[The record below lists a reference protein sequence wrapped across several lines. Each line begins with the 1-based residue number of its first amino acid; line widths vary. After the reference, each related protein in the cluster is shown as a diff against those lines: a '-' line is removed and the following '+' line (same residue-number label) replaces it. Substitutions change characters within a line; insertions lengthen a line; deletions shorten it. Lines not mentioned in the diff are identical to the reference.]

1 MNPARRLLWSLTLI
15 VAWSCGGDLTP
26 IPGTTTR
33 VGKPTVEP
41 GTELELKIF
50 TTEADCVASV
60 NPEDYDRCLPHVD
73 RRAGQVRLGFQ
84 FRLDST
90 DFPIPLAEDNLRVIH
105 KGRVVQ
111 DGPGMSVE
119 VIPHDPLDAA
129 QLFILV
135 IDASSSMAERN
146 AKGRTRMDRV
156 RMALLTDEVRSA
168 FFPKGGTRTGVVL
181 LTFTSGDPQPVG
193 GKLEI
198 LTTPGAFTRKVK
210 NELQVQ
216 SGYTHLYDAVRY
228 ATGPLLEVPEIKE
241 FVDINEAAPTVV
253 VLTDGFNNQA
263 ASDTC
268 ATNADRLERL
278 LEHLRT
284 VRQETEDIRFRPTV
298 FTVGLGRPLRP
309 NFKLPDGREPRVRAV
324 DLCGRRFRDSRIDG
338 QLELLGIDNASLEFI
353 ADRGGGFSYVRQGV
367 QGLAEAFRSAAAQR
381 YGWFEVRYHVDPH
394 YLRRSFET
402 RLRLLS
408 YANAEASV
416 RIYPSAW
423 LDAPPGRSVEDGR
436 IVSQPFRHTATV
448 VMPIL
453 GLLVTLGFIGAVG
466 FNTRR
471 ILFGRARRPRRSAP
485 SSSTTP
491 PPTGEVPR

>member
-1 MNPARRLLWSLTLI
+1 VSGRRFLAWAVGLLLLT
-15 VAWSCGGDLTP
+15 SCAGDLTP

-33 VGKPTVEP
+33 VGKPTIEP

-60 NPEDYDRCLPHVD
+60 NPEDQDLCLPHVD

-135 IDASSSMAERN
+135 IDGSSSMAEQN
-146 AKGRTRMDRV
+146 AKGRSRMDRV
-156 RMALLTDEVRSA
+156 RMALLTDEVKAA

-193 GKLEI
+193 GTLQI
-198 LTTPGAFTRKVK
+198 LTTPGAYKKKVK
-210 NELQVQ
+210 NELRVQ
-216 SGYTHLYDAVRY
+216 SGFTHLYDAVRY

-253 VLTDGFNNQA
+253 VLTDGFNNQQSA
-263 ASDTC
+263 DTC
-268 ATNADRLERL
+268 ATNGDRLERL

-298 FTVGLGRPLRP
+298 FSVGLGRPLRP
-309 NFKLPDGREPRVRAV
+309 NFKLPDGKDTKVRAI

-367 QGLAEAFRSAAAQR
+367 DGLAEAFQSAAAQR

-402 RLRLLS
+402 RLRLMS

-423 LDAPPGRSVEDGR
+423 LDAPPGRTEADGR
-436 IVSQPFRHTATV
+436 VVSQPFSHTATV
-448 VMPIL
+448 LMPVM
-453 GLLVTLGFIGAVG
+453 GLLVALGFVGAVG

-471 ILFGRARRPRRSAP
+471 ILFGRARRPKG
-485 SSSTTP
+485 
-491 PPTGEVPR
+491 TGASGPQQPQGPATS